1 MRAEFLI
8 VGQGLAG
15 TALAWRLL
23 ERGRTFLIVDPDE
36 PLTCSKVAAG
46 LVTPIT
52 GMRLT
57 LNWRYPVLYPEA
69 VRFYREKE
77 RLLGGKFFFPRPVVW
92 LFKNEREQEIWQRRL
107 EDPEVRRVVNSAA
120 PSSIVDESCVANDRG
135 GFQLKHAGFLDTGAY
150 LSASRLHFQSLGAW
164 QKGSVSDDDLAVT
177 EDGVRWRDETFGSAV
192 FCQGW
197 EAAKSRWFS
206 WLPYCPAQGTIL
218 TLRGS
223 SGERRRIINRGCW
236 VVPRAD
242 GTLRAGSSFD
252 LQFDQP
258 HTPCD
263 ESVRELEQRLGSLL
277 QSDFEVADRQT
288 AVRPIV
294 KHCKA
299 AIGRHPAHPRLAC
312 LLGLGSKGV
321 LRSPFL
327 ARRLVDHL
335 LDGASLDREFD
346 VQSNL

>member
-23 ERGRTFLIVDPDE
+23 ERGRRFLIVDRDE

-57 LNWRYPVLYPEA
+57 LNWRYSELYPEA

-107 EDPEVRRVVNSAA
+107 EDPEVRRFVNNAA
-120 PSSIVDESCVANDRG
+120 QNPIVDDSRIANERG
-135 GFQLKHAGFLDTGAY
+135 GFQLKHAGFLDTAAY
-150 LSASRLHFQSLGAW
+150 LSASRRHFEALGAW
-164 QKGSVSDDDLAVT
+164 QSGAVTDDDLAVT
-177 EDGVRWRDETFGSAV
+177 EGDVQWRGDSFGTVV

-206 WLPYCPAQGTIL
+206 WLPFGPAQGTIL
-218 TLRGS
+218 TFSGS

-242 GTLRAGSSFD
+242 GTFRAGSSFD

-258 HTPCD
+258 HVPCD
-263 ESVRELEQRLGSLL
+263 KSVREVEDRLRHLL
-277 QSDFEVADRQT
+277 RSGFEVQERQT
-288 AVRPIV
+288 AVRPII

-299 AIGRHPAHPRLAC
+299 SIGRHPAHPQLAC

-321 LRSPFL
+321 VRSPFL

-335 LDGASLDREFD
+335 LDGVSLDREFD
-346 VQSNL
+346 VQANL